1 MYIYILYFCNCIDL
15 HARYVDFYTGLWCAV
30 IVIGTSEECSQHQDE
45 MDTSS
50 DEVELKEVKQ
60 HREVKQHKEVSN
72 ALLYNIRSTY
82 ISDVEIVLKP
92 FKCLI

>member
-1 MYIYILYFCNCIDL
+1 MCIYVLYFCNCVDL
-15 HARYVDFYTGLWCAV
+15 HTRYVDFYTGLWCAV

-45 MDTSS
+45 MDTCS
-50 DEVELKEVKQ
+50 DEEMVKLKEVKQ
-60 HREVKQHKEVSN
+60 HREVSN